1 MSRIKYK
8 SSIPTSTMLPPN
20 IVRHR
25 AMRARVFCP
34 ISKRVLRTYIFFGIM
49 KKQFLI
55 NLHYYSILSSNLI
68 GSKSSNRL
76 YQLHGRKWLR
86 CIEMDSIS
94 WDYFGSDYIMLLK
107 TETYAFVWIGR
118 SSSTAERR
126 SALDWVTKLG
136 VNASNV
142 IIVDDGYEQSLPEKL
157 KNQWN
162 SFLPLSQRVVSQV
175 SATPDRQ
182 QNNKIKIYKCGYRGT
197 RLHLDQL
204 DVVIPTKEDLSDTST
219 AYVLDGCLQGIWLWV
234 GNMAPHQDKI
244 SAMGNGRAFV
254 KKVCKKRQF
263 ISNFNLSRC
272 ASVV

>member
-1 MSRIKYK
+1 
-8 SSIPTSTMLPPN
+8 
-20 IVRHR
+20 
-25 AMRARVFCP
+25 
-34 ISKRVLRTYIFFGIM
+34 
-49 KKQFLI
+49 
-55 NLHYYSILSSNLI
+55 
-68 GSKSSNRL
+68 
-76 YQLHGRKWLR
+76 
-86 CIEMDSIS
+86 MDSIS
-94 WDYFGSDYIMLLK
+94 WDYFGSDYIMLMK
-107 TETYAFVWIGR
+107 TETNTFVWIGR

-126 SALDWVTKLG
+126 SALDWVAKLG

-142 IIVDDGYEQSLPEKL
+142 IVVDDGYEQSLPEKL

-219 AYVLDGCLQGIWLWV
+219 AYVLDGCLQGVWLWV

-254 KKVCKKRQF
+254 KKVGIKRQF
-263 ISNFNLSRC
+263 RN
-272 ASVV
+272 